1 VPRAALRLSVHSPER
16 PARQD
21 NSLDPTEGRSFDNFA
36 EMRILHVVGGM
47 NPGGVETWLLQTLQH
62 IDRSKYHFD
71 FAVHTNIPCAYDE
84 EIRSLGARLIPC
96 LWPSQPVRYAHNL
109 LRILREFGPYDCVHS
124 HVHHYSGYVLT
135 LARWAGVPMRI
146 SHAHLDTQRENG
158 RKFYRL
164 ATTKMLRSAATM
176 GLAVSYPAAKS
187 LFGENWQAD
196 PRWRV
201 SHLGVDLEPFCR
213 PVKGSEVRAEL
224 GIPEHAFVVGPVG
237 RFSPQKNHA
246 FLMDVAKRI
255 CAMNANAVFLLVGD
269 GPLRSTMELKAKNLG
284 ISRNIIF
291 AGIRNDIARLM
302 KGVMDVFLL
311 PSLYEGFPLVLI
323 EAQAAGLPCFIAD
336 TISSETDIVPQLVT
350 RLSPADSEQTW
361 AESVVETVSRSEG
374 ATQLGDVREF
384 SIQAAVKR
392 LCSVYDER

>member
-1 VPRAALRLSVHSPER
+1 
-16 PARQD
+16 
-21 NSLDPTEGRSFDNFA
+21 
-36 EMRILHVVGGM
+36 
-47 NPGGVETWLLQTLQH
+47 
-62 IDRSKYHFD
+62 
-71 FAVHTNIPCAYDE
+71 
-84 EIRSLGARLIPC
+84 
-96 LWPSQPVRYAHNL
+96 
-109 LRILREFGPYDCVHS
+109 
-124 HVHHYSGYVLT
+124 
-135 LARWAGVPMRI
+135 
-146 SHAHLDTQRENG
+146 
-158 RKFYRL
+158 
-164 ATTKMLRSAATM
+164 M

-224 GIPEHAFVVGPVG
+224 GIPEHAFVVGHVG

-255 CAMNANAVFLLVGD
+255 CAMNVNAVFLLVGD

-350 RLSPADSEQTW
+350 RLSPADSEETW